1 MNAMVLT
8 SRFLSVILAAALWTG
23 CTGDSEPPSQSGS
36 PGDEPLIVAIDPP
49 DGSADVPTGASVGVR
64 FDMPMDTASVASCFF
79 LSGGE
84 PMHAWMDSLGHHRG
98 RMGRGMMNM
107 GHMMAWMD
115 TLCLP
120 GVLHW
125 NERQDSCYYSPRHSL
140 PPLTDHMIYMRGTI
154 RSRQGT
160 RMDMSGYPNGGP
172 MSHFRTGR

>member
-84 PMHAWMDSLGHHRG
+84 PMHAWMD
-98 RMGRGMMNM
+98 
-107 GHMMAWMD
+107 